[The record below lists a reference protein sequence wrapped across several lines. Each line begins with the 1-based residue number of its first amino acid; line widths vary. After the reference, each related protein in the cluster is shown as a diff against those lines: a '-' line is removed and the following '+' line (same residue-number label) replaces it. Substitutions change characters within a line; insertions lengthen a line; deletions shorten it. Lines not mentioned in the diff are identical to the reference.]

1 MYTTLRNLALV
12 RNLNLD
18 LSDMACTCCNCGVSM
33 AAETAY
39 ADTLGRIWCGDCVDG
54 RIVSI
59 YELAIHELTHYLDK
73 LDIPYEEPEAL
84 YEGYAI
90 RFPWCQG
97 DVACHRALP
106 GGTNGRLETYRFS
119 LDNGDVHGNLLPL
132 EALEIILNEWNKRNR
147 AMRQEG

>member
-1 MYTTLRNLALV
+1 MYSTLRNLALV
-12 RNLNLD
+12 RNLDISN
-18 LSDMACTCCNCGVSM
+18 MTCTCCNCGHPIEVD
-33 AAETAY
+33 AAY
-39 ADTLGRIWCGDCVDG
+39 ADTIGRVWCGDCLDG

-59 YELAIHELTHYLDK
+59 YELAIHELTRLLDR
-73 LDIPYEEPEAL
+73 LDIPYEEEEL
-84 YEGYAI
+84 YDGYVV
-90 RFPWCQG
+90 RFPWCKG

-132 EALEIILNEWNKRNR
+132 EALEIVLNEWNKHNR